1 MADPWEGKGFGW
13 KNMFVSPEVDARG
26 ERSPTRGERETL
38 TSYLRFQRQTLEM
51 KCSGLN
57 PDQLS
62 SRAVPSSELT
72 LLGLVR
78 HMAAVEHGWF
88 QRVMQGDEGARPF
101 RPHGVHSE
109 EFELP
114 EPTPEGVEEAVGEW
128 QRQCAAADAF
138 VAETEL
144 ETRGAGD
151 IELREVL
158 VHMIEE
164 YARHLGHAD
173 LLREAIDGRRGQ

>member
-13 KNMFVSPEVDARG
+13 SNMFVSPEADPRG
-26 ERSPTRGERETL
+26 AGPPTRGERETR
-38 TSYLRFQRQTLEM
+38 TSCLRFQRQTLEL

-78 HMAAVEHGWF
+78 HMAAVELGWF
-88 QRVMQGDEGARPF
+88 QRVMQGDEGDRPF

-109 EFELP
+109 EFDLP
-114 EPTPEGVEEAVGEW
+114 EPTPESVKEAGGEW
-128 QRQCAAADAF
+128 QRQCVAADAF
-138 VAETEL
+138 VAESEL
-144 ETRGAGD
+144 ETLGAGG

-164 YARHLGHAD
+164 YARHVGHAD

>member
-1 MADPWEGKGFGW
+1 MTDPWAEKGFGW
-13 KNMFVSPEVDARG
+13 KNMFVSPEVDPRG
-26 ERSPTRGERETL
+26 DASPTRGERETL
-38 TSYLRFQRQTLEM
+38 LSYLRFQRQTLEL
-51 KCSGLN
+51 KCSGLD

-101 RPHGVHSE
+101 RPHGNHSE

-114 EPTPEGVEEAVGEW
+114 IPTPETVKEALSEW
-128 QRQCAAADAF
+128 QRQCAEADAF
-138 VAETEL
+138 VAETKL
-144 ETRGAGD
+144 EARGAEG

>member
-1 MADPWEGKGFGW
+1 MTDPWAGKGFGW
-13 KNMFVSPEVDARG
+13 MNMFVAPEADPRG
-26 ERSPTRGERETL
+26 DPPPTRGERQTL
-38 TSYLRFQRQTLEM
+38 TSYLRFQRQTLEL
-51 KCSGLN
+51 KCSGLD
-57 PDQLS
+57 PAQLS

-78 HMAAVEHGWF
+78 HLAAVEHGWF
-88 QRVMQGDEGARPF
+88 RRVMQGDDGAQPF
-101 RPHGVHSE
+101 RPHGIHSE
-109 EFELP
+109 ELELP
-114 EPTPEGVEEAVGEW
+114 APTPETVREALGEW
-128 QRQCAAADAF
+128 QRQCAAAEAF
-138 VAETEL
+138 VAETSL
-144 ETRGAGD
+144 EAQGADG